1 MFYGSIVA
9 LKTGKIKR
17 FRVAFLPRRS
27 CGMHTCNDFVKAVFD
42 LPRFSLVQLVEVET
56 LMAIF
61 NGNPHLTNQISK
73 GIVQY
78 VIQCIEKG
86 RHSKYL
92 EFLQTIV
99 RVNGSYNRRVQDMV
113 MQEVCKQKN
122 KDGLCH
128 REKRILIR

>member
-1 MFYGSIVA
+1 M
-9 LKTGKIKR
+9 
-17 FRVAFLPRRS
+17 
-27 CGMHTCNDFVKAVFD
+27 
-42 LPRFSLVQLVEVET
+42 QLVEVET

-73 GIVQY
+73 SIVQY

-113 MQEVCKQKN
+113 MQEVRMYTRIYVRMLGIVSSSNCK
-122 KDGLCH
+122 DFLPFRSCLTPVGTFYCSTMSVPWG
-128 REKRILIR
+128 R